1 MVFAGNNTGGAF
13 YLLDK
18 LKGEEG
24 REGKRKK
31 KAQQIRAQKLST
43 MHCSISTLTN
53 AEMSSRAN
61 ARARHTEN
69 AHAFLGR

>member
-31 KAQQIRAQKLST
+31 KHNKSEHRSCPQCIAQLV
-43 MHCSISTLTN
+43 L
-53 AEMSSRAN
+53 
-61 ARARHTEN
+61 
-69 AHAFLGR
+69 

>member
-31 KAQQIRAQKLST
+31 ST
-43 MHCSISTLTN
+43 TNQSTEAVHN
-53 AEMSSRAN
+53 ALLN
-61 ARARHTEN
+61 
-69 AHAFLGR
+69 